1 MQNITYLSCSL
12 QPCKG
17 KYICKKYTCHL
28 EQNYIVYRLTKY
40 HQIGTSRF
48 ESAHR

>member
-1 MQNITYLSCSL
+1 MYMQKI
-12 QPCKG
+12 
-17 KYICKKYTCHL
+17 HL